1 MYKSAKV
8 AFVSGTTGS
17 SLAHVN
23 QLSLAA
29 LVSVALCAALTTRFP
44 SRGRGLVSQWT
55 LLVLPL
61 LLSMTLFATAPLSL
75 SLLLAAPT
83 ALLLSLPRRLLSSP
97 LPSASPP
104 SPHTPRFPFIHALT
118 IYRAHMMLITVLAIL
133 AVDFPVFPRMLAKC
147 ESFGVS
153 FMDLGVGSFVFSQG
167 LVSAIPFISQPH
179 YLLQPTIHKTLRKAL
194 PILALGLLRVVL
206 VKGTDYPEHVTEYG
220 VHWNF
225 FLTLAILPI
234 LQVILHPILIRYPIS
249 LIGLLI
255 AFFQQTLLSLF
266 NLQNYVLTSPRTT
279 SLISSN
285 KEGLISLIGYLSIHI
300 LGLSTGTLVLPYSPS
315 FFRRQQK
322 AFAKGGNNNTRVETR
337 YRQTDKTAVELVSYT
352 IVWWVLL
359 GVVHLGGKWY
369 EGGVSRRLANL
380 PYILWIAAFNTSFFL
395 GYLLLL
401 DIFFFPHPRPSKKE
415 KKTSLG
421 VTDHNYNN
429 YNNDDT
435 SSFGLLNAINRH
447 GLSVF
452 LIANLMT
459 GGINLMM
466 KTMYVSDV
474 WAMGILMGYS
484 LVICGFA
491 WNLEKFEKRRK
502 KK

>member
-23 QLSLAA
+23 ELSLAA

-206 VKGTDYPEHVTEYG
+206 VKSTDYPEHVTEYG

-255 AFFQQTLLSLF
+255 AFFQQILLSLF

-322 AFAKGGNNNTRVETR
+322 AFAKGGGNNNNKLERVETR

-352 IVWWVLL
+352 I
-359 GVVHLGGKWY
+359 
-369 EGGVSRRLANL
+369 ANL
-380 PYILWIAAFNTSFFL
+380 PYVLWIAAFNTSFFL

-421 VTDHNYNN
+421 VTDHNYN
-429 YNNDDT
+429 NNDDT

-474 WAMGILMGYS
+474 WAMCILMGYS

-502 KK
+502 K